1 MYQPCRRLKARREKV
16 QPFHLANLLFHH
28 SNMADTKTPLEPPP
42 KYEDAPTQ
50 HGAISAPMA
59 KPLPRGP
66 FPLEIPVL
74 TQLRG
79 KRVVLASASPR
90 RKQLLGQ
97 ACVST
102 PITPITPFPPVSF
115 APSPVFQAPPAR
127 PNQPTNPHLTRSP
140 DRANEPRNHAFDEAR
155 EPLQGRPRRL

>member
-1 MYQPCRRLKARREKV
+1 
-16 QPFHLANLLFHH
+16 
-28 SNMADTKTPLEPPP
+28 MADTKIPLEPPP
-42 KYEDAPTQ
+42 NYEDAAAQ
-50 HGAISAPMA
+50 HGTPAAPMA

-66 FPLEIPVL
+66 FPLDIPVL

-102 PITPITPFPPVSF
+102 PYPSF
-115 APSPVFQAPPAR
+115 QHRTRLPSPRPPPAR
-127 PNQPTNPHLTRSP
+127 ATHMPNPMDESEITNAPYRLGSRTSKSRPRLSPRTSTRSASAP
-140 DRANEPRNHAFDEAR
+140 SITCFA
-155 EPLQGRPRRL
+155 LRRRSVSMCTRHCLRIR